1 LASILF
7 VLPFVNDYHAAAP
20 RRKCRYLQYAQNED
34 DNNTFG
40 AGVLTN
46 VSGLDQSVLH
56 RHFLVDP
63 GFPAVLVIFKE
74 LQQIIMAD
82 ALTLLRGYVD
92 SNGPQKEINL
102 EDDDPELTFL
112 TAELLNQRAS
122 AHSGS
127 NRLSVGRSTDST
139 SENPGL
145 LALLHQARQD
155 DIGGSLFQVLSELN
169 SELQLCAGAGERLS
183 YDQYCVLRSR
193 VSKRLRRYIL

>member
-1 LASILF
+1 
-7 VLPFVNDYHAAAP
+7 
-20 RRKCRYLQYAQNED
+20 
-34 DNNTFG
+34 
-40 AGVLTN
+40 
-46 VSGLDQSVLH
+46 
-56 RHFLVDP
+56 
-63 GFPAVLVIFKE
+63 
-74 LQQIIMAD
+74 MAD

-112 TAELLNQRAS
+112 TAELLSTKAA
-122 AHSGS
+122 AHPTS
-127 NRLSVGRSTDST
+127 RPLAMGRNVESTG
-139 SENPGL
+139 ENPGM

-193 VSKRLRRYIL
+193 VSKRLRRYFS